1 MKKDIMLTSGYHFEG
16 YCITDYYGF
25 FSGEAVIG
33 TGFFSEMRS
42 GISDM
47 FGTKSKAFSDK
58 LEDVKEYAIEELINN
73 VFQKTQANAIIGL
86 DVDYNT
92 FEGNI
97 IAVIANGTAVKIEKE
112 EMKEEY
118 SKILDCP
125 VMDYNFSIDIR
136 PCKARFY
143 ISDSKP
149 TLMQLQ
155 VYSYSP
161 KFLSAMQFDLS
172 VNTLLGDQYKVTD
185 MILADFK
192 IDQEQ
197 STKTIGVY
205 QSERMPIELP
215 ISNFR
220 AIESVNINV
229 KKYKQGQEIGKP
241 AYANTVVS
249 FPVTALIQLKKRY
262 GDDAVSEIFE
272 TDDTWT
278 CACGYQNSLVLDHCS
293 LCHRQKGETICGD
306 PQETIEKYSLYHTIL
321 DEVQPLGSAKEILE
335 GLKRHQGEIPDEII
349 EKIEKMATNE
359 AMFGNMKRD
368 CIQYLEQQLP
378 H

>member
-1 MKKDIMLTSGYHFEG
+1 MFTSGFNFEG
-16 YCITDYYGF
+16 YHITKYYGVF
-25 FSGEAVIG
+25 TGEAVIG
-33 TGFFSEMRS
+33 TGPISELKANWS
-42 GISDM
+42 DVLGINN
-47 FGTKSKAFSDK
+47 KAFCDK
-58 LEDVKEYAIEELINN
+58 LDIVEGDAIVALKEN
-73 VFQKTQANAIIGL
+73 VSRHTHANAIIGVDL
-86 DVDYNT
+86 DFNM
-92 FEGNI
+92 FANNLI
-97 IAVIANGTAVKIEKE
+97 SVIVNGTAVKIQKDKI
-112 EMKEEY
+112 KEEY